1 MRWTAV
7 RFAGSPLAA
16 SPLRRSAAPPLR
28 RFAGSPLRRLLP
40 RRFVASPTAAPR
52 TRPEHLP
59 MSLLASCSIAWCAPE
74 RYR

>member
-7 RFAGSPLAA
+7 RFAGSPL
-16 SPLRRSAAPPLR
+16 RRFAAPPLR